1 VFVLYDAARAVIT
14 GSIVSGIIAVLW
26 LVFRAYHN
34 HRISTSQVY
43 ASRHRR
49 ARLLVS
55 APAFVLV
62 VALLLGCL
70 TWFIGQTRVSKTT
83 VGDLVDQGRTT
94 NEAGLRTEAEVFRTT
109 VSTTVYY
116 RLPGNS
122 PVANWLNQIGRYLLH
137 ENEDVDVQVAEYGY
151 IDFATARSAAATID
165 QNSRTI
171 TVELPT
177 PTVRTYI
184 YSVSGVRFSEGPLN
198 ALGTAV
204 KAAVAAIL
212 HQPIVSLNISGELQ
226 AAETNITRNANPAE
240 IFGCGKNDI
249 EQQLAG
255 IFGSLPQ
262 YRGWLVVV
270 QFPGTRSIPDSR
282 CQALQNQ
289 LVHSS

>member
-1 VFVLYDAARAVIT
+1 MFVLYDAAHAVMI
-14 GSIVSGIIAVLW
+14 GSIVSGFIAVLW

-34 HRISTSQVY
+34 HRISTSQLY

-55 APAFVLV
+55 APALVLA
-62 VALLLGCL
+62 VALLLGGL

-83 VGDLVDQGRTT
+83 VGHLVDQGRTT
-94 NEAGLRTEAEVFRTT
+94 NEAGLRTEAEIFRTT

-151 IDFATARSAAATID
+151 TDFATARSAAATID

-212 HQPIVSLNISGELQ
+212 HKPIVSLNISDELQ
-226 AAETNITRNANPAE
+226 AAETNITRHANPVE

-270 QFPGTRSIPDSR
+270 QFPGTRSVPDSR
-282 CQALQNQ
+282 FQALQNQ